1 MVHHCKRSIHM
12 LFAGRLGRSSRFGSR
27 CPSHHTIRIPFRGE
41 GRGLID
47 LTLLLVPRSSHRARA
62 FTPPVR
68 RLHFEHSHFPLYILF
83 AGDALGRTNR
93 RRHREHILITHILSA
108 GVRPSERRTSALE
121 TGSHA
126 VSLTSLSR
134 SPFARH
140 VVMSQYLCLLFVRF
154 LTFFPDT

>member
-1 MVHHCKRSIHM
+1 MVHHCRRSRHM

-27 CPSHHTIRIPFRGE
+27 FPSHHTIRIPFRGE

-47 LTLLLVPRSSHRARA
+47 LTLLLVPRISHRARA

-93 RRHREHILITHILSA
+93 RRHWEHILITHILLAS
-108 GVRPSERRTSALE
+108 VRPSERWTSVLE
-121 TGSHA
+121 TEFHA
-126 VSLTSLSR
+126 VSLTSSSWSL
-134 SPFARH
+134 FARH
-140 VVMSQYLCLLFVRF
+140 VVMSQCLCLLFVRF
-154 LTFFPDT
+154 LTFFPVT